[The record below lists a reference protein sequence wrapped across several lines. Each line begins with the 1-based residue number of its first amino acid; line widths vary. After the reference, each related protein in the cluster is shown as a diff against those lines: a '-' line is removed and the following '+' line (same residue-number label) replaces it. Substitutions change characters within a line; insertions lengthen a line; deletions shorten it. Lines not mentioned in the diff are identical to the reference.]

1 MNHIIFIVL
10 KFRQQHFFLSLTSVC
25 HFIKGSVAL
34 AHHQTAILSIITSAI
49 MTKLFTPLR
58 VGRMELSNRIAMA
71 PMTRFRV
78 DDAHVPLPLV
88 KEHYAQ
94 RASMPGT
101 LLITEGTIIT
111 PQAGGY
117 PNVPGIWNDA
127 QVAAWKEV
135 ADAVHAKGSYIYMQL
150 WALGRVASADMLK
163 GSGFDLVSASDVPA
177 TAEAPA
183 PRPLTEDEIQS
194 YIQHFVQAARNA
206 IAAGFDGVE
215 IHGANG
221 YLIDQFIQDVTNKR
235 TDQWGGSVENR
246 ARFALE
252 VTRAV
257 ANAVGS
263 DRTAIRF
270 SPYNTFQGMKMKDPQ
285 PQFVYLAR
293 ELALLKLAYVHF
305 VEGRADGFDIVE
317 TTDELHFFLNAYQ
330 GAGPVVVAGGYQ
342 PGLARE
348 AVDEKYKDHNVIVA
362 FGRPFTSNPDLP
374 FRIKENV
381 ALTPHDR
388 SVLYTPKDPKGYT
401 DWDFS
406 PEYKKAVQAAA

>member
-1 MNHIIFIVL
+1 
-10 KFRQQHFFLSLTSVC
+10 
-25 HFIKGSVAL
+25 
-34 AHHQTAILSIITSAI
+34 
-49 MTKLFTPLR
+49 MTRLFTPLR
-58 VGRMELSNRIAMA
+58 VGGMELSNRIAMA

-78 DDAHVPLPLV
+78 NDHHVPLPIV
-88 KEHYAQ
+88 TEYYAQ
-94 RASMPGT
+94 RASVPGT
-101 LLITEGTIIT
+101 LLVTEGTIIT

-117 PNVPGIWNDA
+117 ANVPGIWNDA
-127 QVAAWKEV
+127 QVTAWKEV

-163 GSGFDLVSASDVPA
+163 ASGFDLVAPSDVP
-177 TAEAPA
+177 TSSEAPS
-183 PRPLTEDEIQS
+183 PRPLNEDEIQS
-194 YIQHFVQAARNA
+194 YIHHFVQAARNA

-257 ANAVGS
+257 ADAVGA

-270 SPYNTFQGMKMKDPQ
+270 SPYSKFQGMKMKDPQ
-285 PQFVYLAR
+285 PQFAYLAR
-293 ELALLKLAYVHF
+293 ELAPLKLAYVHL
-305 VEGRADGFDIVE
+305 VEGRLEGSEIIE
-317 TTDELHFFLNAYQ
+317 TTDELHFFLDAYR
-330 GAGPVVVAGGYQ
+330 GAGSVMVAGGYE
-342 PGLARE
+342 PELARE
-348 AVDEKYKDHNVIVA
+348 AVDHKYKDHDVIVA

-381 ALTPHDR
+381 ALVPHDR
-388 SVLYTPKDPKGYT
+388 NVLYLPKDPKGYN
-401 DWDFS
+401 DWEFS
-406 PEYKKAVQAAA
+406 AEFTKAVQIAA

>member
-1 MNHIIFIVL
+1 
-10 KFRQQHFFLSLTSVC
+10 
-25 HFIKGSVAL
+25 
-34 AHHQTAILSIITSAI
+34 

-78 DDAHVPLPLV
+78 DDEHVPLPLV

-94 RASMPGT
+94 RASTPGT
-101 LLITEGTIIT
+101 LLITEATLIT
-111 PQAGGY
+111 RRAGIY

-127 QVAAWKEV
+127 QIAAWKEV
-135 ADAVHAKGSYIYMQL
+135 TDAVHAKGSYIYMQL
-150 WALGRVASADMLK
+150 WALGRVGNADLLK
-163 GSGFDLVSASDVPA
+163 AAGYDLVSASDIPVSS
-177 TAEAPA
+177 EAPT
-183 PRPLTEDEIQS
+183 PRPLTEDEITS
-194 YIQHFVQAARNA
+194 FIQDYAQAARNA

-221 YLIDQFIQDVTNKR
+221 YLIDQFIQDVSNKR

-257 ANAVGS
+257 VDAIGA

-270 SPYNTFQGMKMKDPQ
+270 SPYSTFQGMKMEDPQ
-285 PQFVYLAR
+285 PQFAYLAR
-293 ELALLKLAYVHF
+293 ELTPLKLAYTHL
-305 VEGRADGFDIVE
+305 VEGRISGNADTE
-317 TTDELHFFLNAYQ
+317 SADELHFFLEAYK
-330 GAGPVVVAGGYQ
+330 GAGPVVIAGGYQ
-342 PGLARE
+342 PESARE
-348 AVDEKYKDHNVIVA
+348 AVDQKYKDHDVIIG

-381 ALTPHDR
+381 PLVPHKR
-388 SVLYTPKDPKGYT
+388 EVLYLVKDRKGYN
-401 DWDFS
+401 DWEFS
-406 PEYKKAVQAAA
+406 AEFKKAAEAAA